1 MYTPR
6 SLADSTAIR
15 VFPINK
21 TVILTECL
29 LIICL
34 VPININ
40 FVFSGFIN
48 KAGQAQEYGALF
60 QYLQTGRSQAQTN
73 HQKV

>member
-15 VFPINK
+15 VFPINE

-29 LIICL
+29 LIIWL
-34 VPININ
+34 VPINMN
-40 FVFSGFIN
+40 FVFSGFIKN
-48 KAGQAQEYGALF
+48 E
-60 QYLQTGRSQAQTN
+60 
-73 HQKV
+73 